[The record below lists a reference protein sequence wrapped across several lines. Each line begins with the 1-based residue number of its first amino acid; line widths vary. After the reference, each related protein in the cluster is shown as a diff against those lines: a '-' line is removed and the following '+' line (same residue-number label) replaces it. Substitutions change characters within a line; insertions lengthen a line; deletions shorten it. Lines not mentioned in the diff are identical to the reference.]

1 MYETLELIPYPEQ
14 SPSRTSDSQPL
25 NLQARERSGL
35 ALKGAGLASGPAAA
49 EHPTAFLGGPADPSP
64 EFCRPNFLS
73 HRSVVLTAFTYTQL
87 PQVKLQL
94 LPIYLDS

>member
-14 SPSRTSDSQPL
+14 SLPEHRIPSHF

-49 EHPTAFLGGPADPSP
+49 EHPTAFSGRPRRSIAGILPPKFSIPSQ
-64 EFCRPNFLS
+64 
-73 HRSVVLTAFTYTQL
+73 RSSDRFYLHAASTSQAATTTYL
-87 PQVKLQL
+87 PR
-94 LPIYLDS
+94 